1 MEARGRGVSA
11 VHTVHVDGMAAGA
24 APYTI
29 TIGADLLDDGA
40 CLAAG
45 IRGRHVLLASDS
57 NVAPLHAAR
66 VEASLRAAR
75 PELEIARFVMPAGEH
90 EKTLARFG
98 DALDALASLG
108 ATRDA
113 TVVALGGG
121 VVGDLAGF
129 AAACWMRG
137 IDVVQL
143 PTSLLAM
150 VDSSVGGKTAVDLPA
165 GKNLVGAFHPPR
177 AVVADTRVLRTLPE
191 RELRAGLAE
200 VVKYGAIFDAG
211 FLDWLEARAD
221 ALLARDD
228 AILAD
233 TIARC
238 CRFKADVVARDPFER
253 GDRALLNFGHTFGH
267 AIETGQGYAGA
278 TGDGLNH
285 GEAVAVG
292 MVLAARLSAT
302 LGLAPLA
309 DAERLQHLLQRFNLP
324 TSIPAKLD
332 PEQLL
337 GRMRLDKKADATG
350 LRFVLWDGAGKA
362 RLVAGVGD
370 AEVLS
375 VLAGPGAS

>member
-1 MEARGRGVSA
+1 MSA
-11 VHTVHVDGMAAGA
+11 PRIVEVGGSS
-24 APYTI
+24 PYTI
-29 TIGADLLDDGA
+29 AIGPGLLDDAGR
-40 CLAAG
+40 LATG
-45 IRGRHVLLASDS
+45 IRGKQVLLVSDA
-57 NVAPLHAAR
+57 NVAPLYADP
-66 VEASLRAAR
+66 VEAALRHAR
-75 PELEIARFVMPAGEH
+75 PELAMARFVIPAGEH
-90 EKTLARFG
+90 EKNLTRFG
-98 DALDALASLG
+98 GAMDALAALG

-143 PTSLLAM
+143 PTTLLAM

-177 AVVADTRVLRTLPE
+177 AVVADTRALRTLPE

-211 FLDWLEARAD
+211 FLDWLEAHAD

-228 AILAD
+228 AALGEA
-233 TIARC
+233 IARSC
-238 CRFKADVVARDPFER
+238 AFKAEVVARDPREH

-267 AIETGQGYAGA
+267 AIETEQGYAG
-278 TGDGLNH
+278 TIGDGLNH

-302 LGLAPLA
+302 MGLASLA
-309 DAERLQHLLQRFNLP
+309 DAERLQGLLQRVGLP
-324 TSIPAKLD
+324 VAVPAGLA
-332 PEQLL
+332 PERLL
-337 GRMRLDKKADATG
+337 ARMRLDKKADAG
-350 LRFVLWDGAGKA
+350 GIRFVLWDGAGRA
-362 RLVAGVGD
+362 RVVAGVGD
-370 AEVLS
+370 VEVLAT
-375 VLAGPGAS
+375 LANPRFS

>member
-1 MEARGRGVSA
+1 MSA
-11 VHTVHVDGMAAGA
+11 PRTVEVGGA

-29 TIGADLLDDGA
+29 AIAPGLLDDGH

-45 IRGRHVLLASDS
+45 IRGKHVLLASDA
-57 NVAPLHAAR
+57 NVAPLYADG
-66 VEASLRAAR
+66 VEAALRRAR
-75 PELEIARFVMPAGEH
+75 PGLAIGRFVIPPGEH
-90 EKTLARFG
+90 EKTLVRFG
-98 DALDALASLG
+98 EAMGALAALG

-113 TVVALGGG
+113 TVIALGGG

-143 PTSLLAM
+143 PTTLLAM

-177 AVVADTRVLRTLPE
+177 AVVADTRALRTLPK

-211 FLDWLEARAD
+211 FLDWLDANAD

-228 AILAD
+228 AALAEA
-233 TIARC
+233 IARSC
-238 CRFKADVVARDPFER
+238 EFKADVVARDPREH

-267 AIETGQGYAGA
+267 AIETEQGYAG
-278 TGDGLNH
+278 TSGDGLNH

-292 MVLAARLSAT
+292 MVLAARLSTA
-302 LGLAPLA
+302 LGLAPMA
-309 DAERLQHLLQRFNLP
+309 DAVHLQALLQRFGLP
-324 TSIPAKLD
+324 TGMPAGLA
-332 PEQLL
+332 PERLL
-337 GRMRLDKKADATG
+337 ARMRLDKKADAG
-350 LRFVLWDGAGKA
+350 GIRFVLWDGAGRA
-362 RLVAGVGD
+362 RLVTGVGD
-370 AEVLS
+370 AEVLAT
-375 VLAGPGAS
+375 LADTRSS